1 MFIRLILAVTL
12 ILSFAPRALADD
24 KPAENTS
31 EWLQYKSSDEKDYEL
46 SAGIR
51 YERKPDGTVDID
63 VASMASGKGA
73 DFRRWEVVDI
83 KLDVGG
89 SAVRPKTHKKIYG
102 RQESFFRAPA
112 ALVFAAI
119 GAAYGIYG
127 KECSSSGSTC
137 AVSSGDH
144 RGAAA
149 KTIDTAGMA
158 IGLGLLASQAK
169 GEITGQKASFTLTN
183 GDAEELKGI
192 KLTVEHKT
200 TNKKTKITIPVE
212 NIPGDILTG
221 YAKAH
226 QGIDHKAEAKSGSEG
241 ERGSLS

>member
-12 ILSFAPRALADD
+12 VLSFAPRALADD

-31 EWLQYKSSDEKDYEL
+31 EWLQYKSTGEKDFEL
-46 SAGIR
+46 NAGIR

-83 KLDVGG
+83 KLDVKG
-89 SAVRPKTHKKIYG
+89 SAVRPKTHRKIYG
-102 RQESFFRAPA
+102 SQESLFRAPA

-144 RGAAA
+144 RGAVA

-183 GDAEELKGI
+183 EEAKELKGI
-192 KLTVEHKT
+192 KITVEHKT
-200 TNKKTKITIPVE
+200 TNKKTKVTVPIE
-212 NIPGDILTG
+212 NIPGDILG
-221 YAKAH
+221 EYAKTH
-226 QGIDHKAEAKSGSEG
+226 LGIDHKAEAKTG
-241 ERGSLS
+241 RDKDR